1 MSIRHRFA
9 WGLAA
14 ALVLAGAATAEE
26 PFAKRV
32 GDTKAADLKTAEV
45 YEVPF
50 LTWGGDVATFLANG
64 GDKVT
69 KPGTLFA
76 KHGLKVNL
84 VNGDDFIGQVKNF
97 VAGKTPFLRGTMSQ
111 LGQASEVLGKDPRTK
126 PVVFLQLTWS
136 AGDHLVGRPGTKD
149 EKKNLNLKGK
159 KVALQWGGPHV
170 GFFDDVLKLASLKW
184 SDVKVVWVEDVTGPK
199 GPAELFRKDPTIDAC
214 FCITP
219 DMVDLT
225 GGGYDAASKQWKV
238 GDGSEKSVKGA
249 TVIATT
255 VELSNS
261 IADVYAV
268 RKDFYDKNK
277 DTIEKFVAAYLK
289 ASEDLVEMRVNRE
302 KPEKDRDK
310 ALDEKYKSV
319 LKMTQDIYGK
329 ETIPDFDAAH
339 GLIMDANFVA
349 LPGNHRFFKDE
360 KDLSNFANRMKAA
373 VDLGVGQGYAS
384 QRIELVA
391 ADLDYTKLKK
401 LGELKLELSKDDDRG
416 KKFSGIGEDT
426 QFDFDKDTIYFF
438 TVSFD
443 PDDANFNIAKYEAE
457 FKKAISDAAI
467 AGNAVFK
474 IRGHVDPTR
483 TIRLFVQGGL
493 QKGIITREKVA
504 DGWKYYTRDGKAF
517 NLNDTKKVLD
527 MIDKEDFTGV
537 EENPKGTLEAA
548 QKLSDARSKRVLEE
562 MVSYAQKNGVRLTAG
577 QFRAEGVG
585 IKEPVI
591 AVPKDPEQAAK
602 NRRVEFRILRV
613 SPEKLKTSDFDN

>member
-1 MSIRHRFA
+1 
-9 WGLAA
+9 LAA
-14 ALVLAGAATAEE
+14 ALVLTGAATAEE
-26 PFAKRV
+26 SFAKRV
-32 GDTKAADLKTAEV
+32 GDVKAADLKPGPV
-45 YEVPF
+45 YKVPF

-64 GDKVT
+64 GDKET

-76 KHGLKVNL
+76 KQGLKVNL
-84 VNGDDFIGQVKNF
+84 VNGDDFIAQVKSYLS
-97 VAGKTPFLRGTMSQ
+97 GETPYLRGTMSM

-136 AGDHLVGRPGTKD
+136 AGDHLVGRANTKD
-149 EKKNLNLKGK
+149 AKGNLDLKGK

-170 GFFDDVLKLASLKW
+170 GFFDDILKLASLKW
-184 SDVKVVWVEDVTGPK
+184 SDVKVVWTDDVTGDK
-199 GPAELFRKDPTIDAC
+199 GPAALFRKDPSIDAC
-214 FCITP
+214 FAITP

-225 GGGYDAASKQWKV
+225 GGGFEPNSTRSKI

-249 TVIATT
+249 RVIATT
-255 VELSNS
+255 LELSNS

-277 DTIEKFVAAYLK
+277 DTIEKFTAAYLK
-289 ASEDLVEMRVNRE
+289 ASEDLVEMRLNRE
-302 KPEKDRDK
+302 DKDKDK
-310 ALDEKYKSV
+310 ALAEKYKAV

-329 ETIPDFDAAH
+329 ETIPDFEAAH

-349 LPGNHRFFKDE
+349 LPGNHRFFTDA
-360 KDLSNFANRMKAA
+360 KDLTNFTNRMKAA
-373 VDLGVGQGYAS
+373 VDMGVGQGYAG

-401 LGELKLELSKDDDRG
+401 LGELKLDLSKPSARDD
-416 KKFSGIGEDT
+416 KFAKVGEDT
-426 QFDFDKDTIYFF
+426 VFDFDKDTIYFF
-438 TVSFD
+438 TVNFD

-504 DGWKYYTRDGKAF
+504 DGWKYYTRDGKTF
-517 NLNDTKKVLD
+517 NLNDTKKVLE

-537 EENPKGTLEAA
+537 EESPKGTLEAA
-548 QKLSDARSKRVLEE
+548 QRLSDARAKRVLEE
-562 MVSYAQKNGVRLTAG
+562 MVSYATKNGVRLTVG
-577 QFRAEGVG
+577 QFKTEGVG
-585 IKEPVI
+585 IKEPI
-591 AVPKDPEQAAK
+591 IPVPKDQDQAAK

>member
-1 MSIRHRFA
+1 MKAQYRIA
-9 WGLAA
+9 VALAT
-14 ALVLAGAATAEE
+14 ALVLAGTAAAED

-32 GDTKAADLKTAEV
+32 GDVKAADLKTAEV
-45 YEVPF
+45 YDVPF

-76 KHGLKVNL
+76 KQGLKVNL
-84 VNGDDFIGQVKNF
+84 VNGDDFIGQVKNY
-97 VAGKTPFLRGTMSQ
+97 VSGKTPYLRGTMSM

-136 AGDHLVGRPGTKD
+136 AGDHLVGRANTKTD
-149 EKKNLNLKGK
+149 KGNLNLKGK

-170 GFFDDVLKLASLKW
+170 GFFDDVLKIASLKW
-184 SDVKVVWVEDVTGPK
+184 SDVKVVWTDDVTGPK
-199 GPAELFRKDPTIDAC
+199 GPAELFRKDPSIDAC
-214 FCITP
+214 FAITP

-225 GGGYDAASKQWKV
+225 GGGFEPNSTRSKI

-249 TVIATT
+249 RVIATT
-255 VELSNS
+255 LELSNS

-268 RKDFYDKNK
+268 RQDFYDKNK
-277 DTIEKFVAAYLK
+277 DTIEKFTAAYLK
-289 ASEDLVEMRVNRE
+289 ASEELVEMRLNRE
-302 KPEKDRDK
+302 DKDKDK
-310 ALDEKYKSV
+310 ALAEKYKAV

-329 ETIPDFDAAH
+329 DTIPDFDAAH

-349 LPGNHRFFKDE
+349 LPGNHRFFKDA
-360 KDLSNFANRMKAA
+360 KDLTNFANRMKAA
-373 VDLGVGQGYAS
+373 VDLGVGQGYAG
-384 QRIELVA
+384 QRIDLVA

-401 LGELKLELSKDDDRG
+401 LGELKLDLSKVDDKAD
-416 KKFSGIGEDT
+416 KFSKVGEDT
-426 QFDFDKDTIYFF
+426 VFDFDKDTIYFF

-467 AGNAVFK
+467 AGNAIFK

-504 DGWKYYTRDGKAF
+504 DGYKYYTRDGKTF
-517 NLNDTKKVLD
+517 NLNDTKKVLE
-527 MIDKEDFTGV
+527 MIDKEDFSGV
-537 EENPKGTLEAA
+537 DESPKATLEAA
-548 QKLSDARSKRVLEE
+548 QKLSDARSKRVLDE
-562 MVSYAQKNGVRLTAG
+562 MVAYASKNGVKLTVG
-577 QFRAEGVG
+577 QFKTEGVG

-591 AVPKDPEQAAK
+591 PVPKDPDQA
-602 NRRVEFRILRV
+602 
-613 SPEKLKTSDFDN
+613 